1 MKKKLNKNENK
12 FLILAYKCRNDVAL
26 FSEFAANGLSIL
38 SFKKHTFA
46 NRVFTLMLVYRK

>member
-1 MKKKLNKNENK
+1 MKKKLNKNENE

-26 FSEFAANGLSIL
+26 FNEFAANGLSIL